1 MVPEG
6 DPTRSLDERMANH
19 MIIPPTRATAAA
31 KELRRRILEGEY
43 PGGMQLR
50 QAALARELGISRIP
64 FREALI
70 QLEAEGLVQ
79 LEAHKGAVVAAIS
92 ADDVEE
98 LFEVRALLEP
108 YLLERSAPL
117 LTEADFAE
125 LNAILEEYSEELRRS
140 HVGRWGELNTLL
152 HSLLYRHAGRPRT
165 LAIVDQL
172 LQSTDRFT
180 RMQLYYTDGRARAER
195 EHAKIVRLCAAGKYA
210 KAARALHDHIE
221 NAGKKLARLLRAHQP
236 LSARGAR

>member
-1 MVPEG
+1 M
-6 DPTRSLDERMANH
+6 TKH

-31 KELRRRILEGEY
+31 NELRRRILAGDY

-50 QAALARELGISRIP
+50 QATLAAELGISRIP

-79 LEAHKGAVVAAIS
+79 HEAHKGAVVAAIS

-108 YLLERSAPL
+108 YLLLRSAPQ

-125 LNAILEEYSEELRRS
+125 LNAILHEYSEELRRS
-140 HVGRWGELNTLL
+140 HVGRWGELNTRL
-152 HSLLYRHAGRPRT
+152 HALLYRHAGRSKA

-180 RMQLYYTDGRARAER
+180 RMQLFYTDGRARAER
-195 EHAKIVRLCAAGKYA
+195 EHAQIVRLCEAGTYA
-210 KAARALHDHIE
+210 RAARALRVHIE
-221 NAGKKLARLLRAHQP
+221 NAGEQLVELLRAHQP
-236 LSARGAR
+236 SPTREAS